1 MAHLVETMAYANET
15 PWHRLGVK
23 VEDDLTPDE
32 MLVKAGLDWQINKEG
47 LITQNTKQSVPEHYA
62 LVRSSDDFV
71 LGTCG
76 KGYKPVQPKEVLG
89 FFHEFVEKGGMKM
102 ETAGSLSNGRQIW
115 ALASIQESFALAGKD
130 KVEGYLLFS
139 SPNVVGRALRIMF
152 TPIRVVCNNTLTMAL
167 SNASGRGEFRLHHAQ
182 TFDPDIAKAALGLAT
197 GQLNEFEKEAEF
209 LASKEVTDDSL
220 REYFMD
226 LWPTGA
232 VREGRRNAEL
242 AAKAANENNED
253 TGMSRTAEAAMTI
266 FSKQPGAEF
275 FPNTW
280 WNAFNTVT
288 YIIDHVAGRSDN
300 NRLRNAWF
308 GGGERIKR
316 NALSLAIDNAR
327 KAA

>member
-1 MAHLVETMAYANET
+1 MAHLVETMAYANEA

-23 VEDDLTPDE
+23 VEDNLTPDE
-32 MLVKAGLDWQINKEG
+32 MFVKAGLDWQINKEG
-47 LITQNTKQSVPEHYA
+47 LLTLQSKQTVPEHYA

-76 KGYKPVQPKEVLG
+76 KGYKPVQPKEVLS

-115 ALASIQESFALAGKD
+115 ALASIQDSFVLGKED

-139 SPNVVGRALRIMF
+139 SPNVVGKALRIMF

-167 SNASGRGEFRLHHAQ
+167 ESASGRGEFRLHHAQ
-182 TFDPDIAKAALGLAT
+182 KFDPEIAKAALGLAS
-197 GQLNEFEKEAEF
+197 GQLHEFEQEAEF
-209 LASKEVTDDSL
+209 LTRHEVTDDAL

-232 VREGRRNAEL
+232 VRAGKRTGHL
-242 AAKAANENNED
+242 AAQAANENAED
-253 TGMSRTAEAAMTI
+253 SGMSRTAEAALDI

-308 GGGERIKR
+308 GGGERTKR
-316 NALSLAIDNAR
+316 EALRLATDHAR

>member
-1 MAHLVETMAYANET
+1 MAHFVETMAYANEA

-23 VEDDLTPDE
+23 VEDTITPDE
-32 MLVKAGLDWQINKEG
+32 LLVKAGLDWQINKEG
-47 LITQNTKQSVPEHYA
+47 LITQQSKQSVPEQYA
-62 LVRSSDDFV
+62 LVRSSDEFV

-76 KGYKPVQPKEVLG
+76 KGYNPVQPREVLT

-102 ETAGSLSNGRQIW
+102 ETAGSLSNGRHIW
-115 ALASIQESFALAGKD
+115 ALAKIQESFVLGKQD
-130 KVEGYLLFS
+130 KVEGYLLFN
-139 SPNVVGRALRIMF
+139 SPNVVGKTMRIMF

-182 TFDPDIAKAALGLAT
+182 KFDPEIAKAALGLAS
-197 GQLNEFEKEAEF
+197 GQLQEFEKEAEF
-209 LASKEVTDDSL
+209 LTKHEVTDESL

-232 VREGRRNAEL
+232 VREGRKSSTL
-242 AAKAANENNED
+242 AAQAANENNIE
-253 TGMSRTAEAAMTI
+253 TGMSRTAESAMTI

-288 YIIDHVAGRSDN
+288 YIIDHVAGRSEN

-316 NALSLAIDNAR
+316 EALRLAVDNAR

>member
-1 MAHLVETMAYANET
+1 MAHLVESMAYANET

-47 LITQNTKQSVPEHYA
+47 LLTMNTKQSVPEQYA

-76 KGYKPVQPKEVLG
+76 KGYKPVQPKEVLS

-102 ETAGSLSNGRQIW
+102 ETAGSLNNGRQIW
-115 ALASIQESFALAGKD
+115 ALAAIQDSFVLGKED

-182 TFDPDIAKAALGLAT
+182 QFDPDIAKAALGLAS
-197 GQLNEFEKEAEF
+197 GQLDEFEKEAQF
-209 LASKEVTDDSL
+209 LTQHEVTDASL

-232 VREGRRNAEL
+232 VRAGKRNAEL
-242 AAKAANENNED
+242 AAAAANENNIE

-316 NALSLAIDNAR
+316 QALSLAIDNAR

>member
-32 MLVKAGLDWQINKEG
+32 MLVKAGLDWQINKETMMT
-47 LITQNTKQSVPEHYA
+47 TQSKQSVPEQYA

-76 KGYKPVQPKEVLG
+76 KGYKPVQPKEVLS

-115 ALASIQESFALAGKD
+115 ALASIQDSFVLGRED

-139 SPNVVGRALRIMF
+139 SPNVVGKAMRIMF

-167 SNASGRGEFRLHHAQ
+167 NSASGRGEFRLHHAQ
-182 TFDPDIAKAALGLAT
+182 KFDPEIAKAALGLAS
-197 GQLNEFEKEAEF
+197 GQLQEFEKEADF
-209 LASKEVTDDSL
+209 LTRYEVTDATL

-232 VREGRRNAEL
+232 VREGRKSSAL
-242 AAKAANENNED
+242 SAQAANENNIE

-266 FSKQPGAEF
+266 FTQQPGAEF

-316 NALSLAIDNAR
+316 EALSLAIDNAR

>member
-1 MAHLVETMAYANET
+1 MSHLVETMAYANET
-15 PWHRLGVK
+15 PWHRLGAK
-23 VEDDLTPDE
+23 VEDDLTPSQ
-32 MLVKAGLDWQINKEG
+32 MLVKAGLDWSISKEAM
-47 LITQNTKQSVPEHYA
+47 LTMQSRQQVPEQYA

-76 KGYKPVQPKEVLG
+76 KGYKPVQPREVLG

-102 ETAGSLSNGRQIW
+102 DTAGSLSNGRMIW
-115 ALASIQESFALAGKD
+115 ALASIKESFVLGKED

-139 SPNVVGRALRIMF
+139 SPNVVGKAMRIMF

-167 SNASGRGEFRLHHAQ
+167 ENASGRSEFRLHHAQ
-182 TFDPDIAKAALGLAT
+182 KFDPEVAKAALGLAT
-197 GQLNEFEKEAEF
+197 GQLEEFEQEAKF
-209 LASKEVTDDSL
+209 LTTKEVTDASL
-220 REYFMD
+220 RSYFMD
-226 LWPTGA
+226 LWPTSA
-232 VREGRRNAEL
+232 VRNGVEASNDNSAM
-242 AAKAANENNED
+242 
-253 TGMSRTAEAAMTI
+253 TRTAESALEI

-288 YIIDHVAGRSDN
+288 YIVDHVAGRNDN

-316 NALSLAIDNAR
+316 EALRLAIDNAR
-327 KAA
+327 RAA